1 MRKLDHVVQIAG
13 NVILNHSIVINK
25 QYLGEKQLCTHSLVH
40 FFADTAPL
48 RREIAPSRV
57 FWRTQKNDDE
67 VFFLLFI
74 LNAVSNALTPGNS
87 LRPNKVN
94 GLGKSLWI
102 RFETTSKLS
111 IGYIFSAVCKLRN
124 YKYVFT

>member
-25 QYLGEKQLCTHSLVH
+25 QYHLGEKQLCTHSLVH

-94 GLGKSLWI
+94 GLGKSL
-102 RFETTSKLS
+102 
-111 IGYIFSAVCKLRN
+111 
-124 YKYVFT
+124 